1 MQKEP
6 TKMKPNALLIV
17 IFIGRLATAAADT
30 FTVTNT
36 ETSGAG
42 SFAQAITNANG
53 HPNIDVNTPDRIEFA
68 IPTSD
73 PNRDP
78 STGVFTIAPPS
89 AGLPGITDSVIIDG
103 YTQSGA
109 KANTLATGNNAVL
122 LIELSGVNAG
132 SGVSGLNFKAG
143 SAGSTVRGMVINR
156 FANTNGFAAAGITIN
171 SNEITVLG
179 NFIGTDPAGATAL
192 GNAAGIF
199 SGGFVPGGN
208 RIGSPL
214 PGDRNVI
221 SGNIDPL
228 TGSGSGLAFT
238 NGSEGDTVQNN
249 YIGVN
254 AAGNSA
260 LPNFIGIALSGLFGG
275 TTLGEIVI
283 GGALAAPGGGQGN
296 VISGNSGDGIVFNAG
311 SGSNLG
317 AVTIGGNTIGLGADG
332 KTALGNGFRGF
343 NGILGSGIKEE
354 VATETIGP
362 VLIRQNII
370 SSNAGDGI
378 TYASDNTTVQGN
390 IIGSDISQTLDR
402 GNALY
407 GIQMVGDYRDANPA
421 ITDILIGGAAAGVG
435 NLISA
440 NNFGGILI
448 RNAHA
453 TVQGNYIGL
462 QGDLTSPLGNSGPG
476 IDVLFLFDALLKITV
491 GGLAD
496 GTGNIIAYNAA
507 AGVLV
512 GASSVTIE
520 RNSIFK
526 NGPDTPGDQSGL
538 GIDLTPGGPQVTLN
552 DPGDADTGPNG
563 YQNFPLLS
571 KVTVTSGN
579 AEILGSL
586 DSHASTTYRLEFFG
600 NDALDPSNYGE
611 GKTFLGATSVTTDAS
626 GHAAFDVTFPAL
638 EGALHVTS
646 TATDPSGNTSEFSTS
661 VGQLLN
667 ISTRLRV
674 QAGDNAL
681 IGGFI
686 VVGSDSKQV
695 LVRGIGPS
703 LGAVL
708 GDVLADP
715 ILELHNGDGAL
726 LATNDNWKS
735 DQQTE
740 IEATGLQP
748 TNDLES
754 AIIALLPAN
763 AAYTAI
769 LRGKDGTTGIGLV
782 EAYDLD
788 AAANSK
794 LANIST
800 RGFVETG
807 DNVMIGGFILGNGT
821 ADVIVRAIGPSLT
834 SQGVA
839 DALQDPTLDLYDAG
853 GMLIESNDDWKDTQ
867 QTEITATGLA
877 PINNKESAILMTLGP
892 GAYTAIVRG
901 QGDTTG
907 VGLVEIYN
915 LN

>member
-1 MQKEP
+1 MK
-6 TKMKPNALLIV
+6 TKLFVALLIISPLGSV
-17 IFIGRLATAAADT
+17 LADT

-36 ETSGAG
+36 NASGAG
-42 SFAQAITNANG
+42 SLVQAVADANA
-53 HPNIDVNTPDRIEFA
+53 HPNIDADTPDIIAFD

-78 STGVFTIAPPS
+78 ATGVFTITPAVS
-89 AGLPGITDSVIIDG
+89 GLPGITDSVIIDG
-103 YTQSGA
+103 YTQGGA

-122 LIELSGVNAG
+122 LIELSGADAG

-171 SNEITVLG
+171 TNEITVLG

-208 RIGSPL
+208 QIGSAL

-228 TGSGSGLAFT
+228 TGSGSGIALT

-260 LPNFIGIALSGLFGG
+260 LPNYVGIALTGSFGG

-283 GGALAAPGGGQGN
+283 GGASAAPGAGQGN
-296 VISGNSGDGIVFNAG
+296 VISGNSADGIVFNAG
-311 SGSNLG
+311 SSSNLG
-317 AVTIGGNTIGLGADG
+317 PVTIGGNIIGLGADG
-332 KTALGNGFRGF
+332 TTALGNGFGGF
-343 NGILGSGIKEE
+343 NGSGITEE
-354 VATETIGP
+354 VDTETIGP

-378 TYASDNTTVQGN
+378 FYASTNTTVQGN
-390 IIGSDISQTLDR
+390 LIGTDITGTVDR
-402 GNALY
+402 GNAFL
-407 GIQMVGDYRDANPA
+407 GIEIVGDFRDPDPA
-421 ITDILIGGAAAGVG
+421 LTDILIGGLALGDG
-435 NLISA
+435 NVISA
-440 NNFGGILI
+440 NDFGGISV
-448 RNAHA
+448 RNAYA
-453 TVQGNYIGL
+453 TIQGNYIGL
-462 QGDLTSPLGNSGPG
+462 QGDHTSPLGNSGAG
-476 IDVLFLFDALLKITV
+476 IDVSNIFDALLKVTV

-512 GASSVTIE
+512 AASTVTIE

-526 NGPDTPGDQSGL
+526 NGSDTPGDQSGL

-552 DPGDADTGPNG
+552 DPDDADTGPNG
-563 YQNFPLLS
+563 YQNFPVLS
-571 KVTVTSGN
+571 KVTLAEGK

-600 NDALDPSNYGE
+600 NEALDPSNYGE

-638 EGALHVTS
+638 EGALRVTS

-674 QAGDNAL
+674 QTGDNAL

-754 AIIALLPAN
+754 AIIAILPAN

-769 LRGKDGTTGIGLV
+769 LRGKNGTTGIGLV

-807 DNVMIGGFILGNGT
+807 DNVLIGGFIAGEGV

-834 SQGVA
+834 GFGIA
-839 DALQDPTLDLYDAG
+839 DALQNPTLELHDLFGAT
-853 GMLIESNDDWKDTQ
+853 IATNDDWQDSQ
-867 QTEITATGLA
+867 EAEILATGLA
-877 PINNKESAILMTLGP
+877 PSNVLESAIFATLPP

-901 QGDTTG
+901 SNDTTG
-907 VGLVEIYN
+907 VGLVEVYN
-915 LN
+915 VN